1 MMDFSTKSERK
12 LTHSLP
18 FCSIQAF
25 NELDDS
31 HPYQGACDLVIQSI
45 YLHAYLV
52 YKHTYKHTQKKYFI
66 NYLVIL

>member
-1 MMDFSTKSERK
+1 MDFSTQPERK

-18 FCSIQAF
+18 FCSIQAL

-31 HPYQGACDLVIQSI
+31 HPHQGVCDLVIQSVS
-45 YLHAYLV
+45 LNANLV
-52 YKHTYKHTQKKYFI
+52 YKHTQKKCCI